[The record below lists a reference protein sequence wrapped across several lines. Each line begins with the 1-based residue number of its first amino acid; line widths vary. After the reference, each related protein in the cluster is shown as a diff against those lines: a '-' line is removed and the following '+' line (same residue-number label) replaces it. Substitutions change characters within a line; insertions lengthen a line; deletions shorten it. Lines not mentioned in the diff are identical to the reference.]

1 MQHASSLPS
10 FQWAPSIILRAVS
23 VASQS
28 IAPDSCLRD
37 MQDYFLLSEM
47 EAQERQHKEPE
58 MGWQTSARLT
68 SLASHQFSRPGS
80 ERRSTMDSQ
89 VSESLLSSEYPQ
101 ACPSCWKCNP
111 SMIQHGCTG

>member
-1 MQHASSLPS
+1 MRPKLSILQC
-10 FQWAPSIILRAVS
+10 APSIMLRAVY
-23 VASQS
+23 VASQD
-28 IAPDSCLRD
+28 IAPESCMRG

-89 VSESLLSSEYPQ
+89 VSESLLGSEYPQ
-101 ACPSCWKCNP
+101 AGPSCWPYNP
-111 SMIQHGCTG
+111 FMLQH